1 MLMMQNDTSKLQQ
14 LLGSKKTIERVAKSP
29 DAKALAQMLTKGR
42 DETSLKQAAEKAAKG
57 DTSQLSEIIQSVMS
71 SPGGAELIQRL
82 NGVIDQK

>member
-1 MLMMQNDTSKLQQ
+1 MKQNDTSKLQQ

-82 NGVIDQK
+82 NGVIAQK

>member
-1 MLMMQNDTSKLQQ
+1 MKQNDTSKLQQ

>member
-1 MLMMQNDTSKLQQ
+1 MKQNETSKLQQ
-14 LLGSKKTIERVAKSP
+14 VLGSKKAIERVAKSP

-42 DETSLKQAAEKAAKG
+42 DEASLKQAAEKAAKG

>member
-1 MLMMQNDTSKLQQ
+1 MKQNDTSKLQQ

-42 DETSLKQAAEKAAKG
+42 DETSLKQAAKKAAKG

>member
-1 MLMMQNDTSKLQQ
+1 MKQNDTSKLQQ

-29 DAKALAQMLTKGR
+29 DAKALAKMLTKGR